1 MTIIPQNRVITTQ
14 YKKLTQSIFEKIM
27 ICNLTIIYA
36 QKIELITNVLCMKLR
51 IYERY
56 FYYKNTPRRTKSDV
70 VWVSDMRGVLIRN
83 RPCFEINVE

>member
-14 YKKLTQSIFEKIM
+14 YKKLTRSIFEKIM

-56 FYYKNTPRRTKSDV
+56 FYYKNSPRRTKSDV

-83 RPCFEINVE
+83 RPRFEINVK

>member
-14 YKKLTQSIFEKIM
+14 YKKLTRSIFEKIM

-36 QKIELITNVLCMKLR
+36 QKIEMITNDLCMKLR

-83 RPCFEINVE
+83 RPRFEINVK